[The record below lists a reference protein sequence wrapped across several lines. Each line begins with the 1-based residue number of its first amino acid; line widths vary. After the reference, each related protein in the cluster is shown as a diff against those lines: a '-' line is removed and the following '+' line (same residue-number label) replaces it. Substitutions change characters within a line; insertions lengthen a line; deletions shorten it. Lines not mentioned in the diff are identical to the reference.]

1 MQIFGLE
8 PVVAALIIAAVGVT
22 YSIGLGIVKSPDK
35 PDVKKI
41 ITSVLIAIPGSLILV
56 ATGIGNSVATSDL
69 TVLVL
74 IVGWIL
80 QISGTDSTIKSIAG
94 AIKRR

>member
-8 PVVAALIIAAVGVT
+8 PVVAALIIAAVGVA
-22 YSIGLGIVKSPDK
+22 YSIGIGYAKSTDGMNG
-35 PDVKKI
+35 KKL
-41 ITSVLIAIPGSLILV
+41 ITSILIAIPGSIILV
-56 ATGIGNSVATSDL
+56 ATGIENSTATADL

-80 QISGTDSTIKSIAG
+80 QISGTDSTIKGIASVL
-94 AIKRR
+94 KRK